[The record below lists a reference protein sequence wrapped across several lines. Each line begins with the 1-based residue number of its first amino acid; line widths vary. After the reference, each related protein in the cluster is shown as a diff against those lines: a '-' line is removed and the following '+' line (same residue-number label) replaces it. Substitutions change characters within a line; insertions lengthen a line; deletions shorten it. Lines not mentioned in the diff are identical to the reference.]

1 MKETY
6 VNSTVKNGHY
16 SMGIVQTLSLSQ
28 FLIIQKLEGHLVPLF
43 LLSCHALVYSFGYI
57 LLVAFNNSNFSQLD
71 AVLLN

>member
-6 VNSTVKNGHY
+6 VNNTVKNGHY

-43 LLSCHALVYSFGYI
+43 LLSCRTLVYSFGYI